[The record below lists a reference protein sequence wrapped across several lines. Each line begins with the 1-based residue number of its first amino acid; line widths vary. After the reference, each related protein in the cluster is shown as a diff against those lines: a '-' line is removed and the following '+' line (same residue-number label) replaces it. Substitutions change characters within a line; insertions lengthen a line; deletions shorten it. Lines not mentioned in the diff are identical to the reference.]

1 MRPKRLDLTSSNIE
15 EYFKKSLETGIL
27 NWQEMAHL
35 DFQELVEL
43 ARKSGS
49 YLEEIE

>member
-1 MRPKRLDLTSSNIE
+1 MRPKKSVE
-15 EYFKKSLETGIL
+15 EDEKHAYLNQSLATGIFD
-27 NWQEMAHL
+27 WQEMAHL

-49 YLEEIE
+49 YLEETE